1 LKRAVLIVTLAFG
14 CSSSSLDGLAAAVDH
29 GGPKVQF
36 DLAASPLPQVPFPN
50 DVLTT
55 DDSTSPTGLRL
66 NGSLAAPSQLASR
79 QRATF
84 NQLDGFGTFA
94 PITVSFDRDI
104 DFNDLF
110 KRQNDGDP
118 ANDGVYVINLLTG
131 ALVPLDFGAGRY
143 PYTIDD
149 PTRYFP
155 ADPDTGA
162 FNLLFPVVGAAANFF
177 DPTGV
182 HATVRQ
188 QADDLVTF
196 YELAT
201 HTLIIRPVVPLG
213 EDTPYAV
220 VLTNRVQDAQQ
231 RPVSSPHSG
240 INHASQTHELQPLLR
255 HLPPG
260 TQLSDIAYTWAFTTQ
275 SVSRTLNVLRRGLV
289 QAVGP
294 FAILNPLYAVAA
306 GATATTTASR
316 IAVLQERGTVVSGVP
331 SSNASDYLLP
341 VNDCAAPP
349 AKPACFKAL
358 LDDPA
363 VSAVFSGMD
372 LASIP
377 ALEASLKYVNYLV
390 SGLYTSPDLL
400 TGLGVAGDHSFEA
413 DEASSTVRQVPAP
426 VLFLLAIPKEVPA
439 AGHFQPFPT
448 VISGHDFAGNRTTAV
463 VPFAG
468 SFAKFGLATAAIDA
482 YGYGV
487 NVDPALEVLARG
499 HADDAGLSAF
509 ASIFFASRAR
519 DLDFDGEPDP
529 GGDFFTADVFHTR
542 DTIRQSVLDWMQL
555 VQVLRSF
562 DGNTKMT
569 VGANGAVLAGD
580 FNLDGVPDLAGERT
594 FAGSITLAGGTKPVF
609 AKNDPNPG
617 ADLFTFGVSLG
628 GILSAIVPAVEPEV
642 RATAPVS
649 AGGGL
654 ADVAL
659 RSSLPQIVGGVYL
672 ELLGPFFATC
682 PFSPSSGA
690 VDPQTLLHVGACNPS
705 APDAVPSLVLVVQD
719 VSHERD
725 LPIQPLTLATG
736 DHLMVQNLSQAG
748 TNAPSCSAGPAAGCG
763 IATADANGAVRVPI
777 PADGP
782 QIVGTETPGNIGAP
796 ATVSV
801 TVLSPGDALRVTVL
815 PASGGPPVAITTFGA
830 PFTFQG
836 VPYKAGDPLTAPA
849 RGFGLN
855 RNTPELRRMMQLVQ
869 TALEP
874 ADPVN
879 YAPHYNAN
887 NLYLPRLDPTTTN
900 GTVAG
905 PLDALLVATSGD
917 TGVPISTGISLAR
930 AAGLVEPTQPDPA
943 YKVTDEQVLIRS
955 GAVEGIAAT
964 ARFDDPNGGAFAQL
978 PGLIQCDNAG
988 PPACSGAVLIDTTGY
1003 ACNGSACTDG
1013 LGAPRLVPPLRQ
1025 QLQRVSTPAGACPI
1039 SERATGPGC
1048 WSVGASACATNAPGL
1063 SALMIPYMNRTG
1075 QTGFTGPQPQK
1086 PFDMDQFMAN
1096 AIGRWFECRAGELH
1110 FDACQADSSCPWIPP
1125 PPP

>member
-1 LKRAVLIVTLAFG
+1 LKRAVLIAVLAFG

-36 DLAASPLPQVPFPN
+36 DLAAAPLPQVPFPN

-55 DDSTSPTGLRL
+55 DDSSSPTGLRL
-66 NGSLAAPSQLASR
+66 NGSLAAPTQLAAE
-79 QRATF
+79 QRAVF

-110 KRQNDGDP
+110 KRQNDADP
-118 ANDGVYVINLLTG
+118 ANDGVYLVNLLTG

-162 FNLLFPVVGAAANFF
+162 FNLLFPVAGPAANFF
-177 DPTGV
+177 NPAQPHG
-182 HATVRQ
+182 TVRQ
-188 QADDLVTF
+188 QADDLITF

-201 HTLIIRPVVPLG
+201 HTLILRPVVPLG

-231 RPVSSPHSG
+231 RPISSPHAG

-275 SVSRTLNVLRRGLV
+275 SVSRTLNLLRRGLV
-289 QAVGP
+289 QTLGP
-294 FAILNPLYAVAA
+294 FQLLNPLYAVAV
-306 GATATTTASR
+306 GTTATTASAR
-316 IAVLQERGTVVSGVP
+316 IAVLQERGTVVPGT
-331 SSNASDYLLP
+331 ASPNPADYILP

-349 AKPACFKAL
+349 APACFKAL

-372 LASIP
+372 PASTP
-377 ALEASLKYVNYLV
+377 ALEASLKYVNYFIT
-390 SGLYTSPDLL
+390 GLYSSPDLL
-400 TGLGVAGDHSFEA
+400 TGLGVAGDHTFEA
-413 DEASSTVRQVPAP
+413 DEASSTVRQVGGAIP
-426 VLFLLAIPKEVPA
+426 FLLAIPKEVPA

-448 VISGHDFAGNRTTAV
+448 VISGHDFAGNRSTAV

-487 NVDPALEVLARG
+487 NVDPGLEALARST
-499 HADDAGLSAF
+499 AASDGLAAF
-509 ASIFFASRAR
+509 ADAFFFGRAR
-519 DLDFDGEPDP
+519 DLDFDSEPDP

-542 DTIRQSVLDWMQL
+542 DTIRQTVLDWMQL

-562 DGNTKMT
+562 NGSTKMT

-580 FNLDGVPDLAGERT
+580 FNLDGVPDLAGART
-594 FAGSITLAGGTKPVF
+594 FADSVSLVGTSKPAF

-628 GILSAIVPAVEPEV
+628 GILSAIAPAVEPEV

-682 PFSPSSGA
+682 PFSPSSGPA
-690 VDPQTLLHVGACNPS
+690 DPQTMLHLGACNPS

-719 VSHERD
+719 TNRERD
-725 LPIQPLTLATG
+725 LPIQPLKLGLG
-736 DHLMVQNLSQAG
+736 DRLMVQNLSQAG
-748 TNAPSCSAGPAAGCG
+748 TNAPSCSAGPAVGCG
-763 IATADANGAVRVPI
+763 IATAEDASGTVRVPFS
-777 PADGP
+777 ADAP
-782 QIVGTETPGNIGAP
+782 QLVGTANQGDAGTP
-796 ATVSV
+796 ATVTV

-815 PASGGPPVAITTFGA
+815 PASGGAPTTIATFGT

-836 VPYKAGDPLTAPA
+836 VSYKAGDPLTAPA

-879 YAPHYNAN
+879 YAPHYTTN
-887 NLYLPRLDPTTTN
+887 NLYLPRLDPTAAN

-905 PLDALLVATSGD
+905 PLNALLVATSGD
-917 TGVPISTGISLAR
+917 TGVPIATCVSLAR
-930 AAGLVEPTQPDPA
+930 AAGLVELTQPDPA
-943 YKVTDEQVLIRS
+943 YNVTDDQVLIRS

-988 PPACSGAVLIDTTGY
+988 PQPCSGAVLVDATGY

-1025 QLQRVSTPAGACPI
+1025 QLSRVSTLPGDCPV
-1039 SERATGPGC
+1039 SKRATAPGC
-1048 WSVGASACATNAPGL
+1048 WSVGASACAPNVPGL

-1110 FDACQADSSCPWIPP
+1110 FDACQANSSCPWIPP